1 MRKSE
6 LIGVLKGNQKHL
18 HLQDIHLGVNLLLG
32 YLVDNLANGKNIEIR
47 GFGGF
52 SLHHLP
58 PRNAHNPRTGEK
70 TVTKDK
76 YKAHFK
82 PGKDLKQRVNNFKEH
97 YNIESDY
104 DDDYE

>member
-1 MRKSE
+1 MGKSE
-6 LIGVLKGNQKHL
+6 LIRILERDHNHL
-18 HLQDIHLGVNLLLG
+18 NIQDIHLGVNLLLG
-32 YLVDNLANGKNIEIR
+32 YLIDNLANGKKIEIR

-58 PRNAHNPRTGEK
+58 PRNVHNPKTGEK

-82 PGKDLKQRVNNFKEH
+82 PGKDLKQRVNNSKEH
-97 YNIESDY
+97 YKIEVDY
-104 DDDYE
+104 D